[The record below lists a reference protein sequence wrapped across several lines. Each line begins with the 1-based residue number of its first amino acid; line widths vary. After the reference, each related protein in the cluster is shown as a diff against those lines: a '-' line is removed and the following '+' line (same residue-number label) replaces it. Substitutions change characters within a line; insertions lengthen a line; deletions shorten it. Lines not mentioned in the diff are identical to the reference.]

1 MAGRIPQT
9 FIDDL
14 LARVNIIDVLD
25 GRVQKLKRAGK
36 NYSGLCP
43 FHKEKTPSFSANQEK
58 QFYYCFGCGAGGNA
72 LGFLMDYENISF
84 PEAVEEL
91 AKTAGM
97 EVPRDDSPQQ
107 REKDQQLK
115 KLYELL
121 EAASQYYEEQ
131 LRRNENRTDAVDY
144 LKSRGLSGQ
153 AAKAFSIGFAPSG
166 WDNLLKHLGEGD
178 PHKAKLLEEAGMLI
192 HNEDRDSRYD
202 RFRNRIMFPI
212 RDQRGRTIAF
222 GGRVLG
228 DDKPKY
234 LNSPETPTFHKSR
247 ELYGLYEAR
256 KHNSKL
262 DRLIIVEGYMDV
274 VGLAQYGIHYA
285 VATLGT
291 ATTAQ
296 HLERLFKIVP
306 EIIFCFDGDNAGRE
320 AAMRALK
327 TAMPVIEDGKEA
339 RFLFLPD
346 GEDPDSLVRQEGE
359 IAFSERLGKAQ
370 PLSEFF
376 FKSYSESADLD
387 SMDGRAR
394 FSTEV
399 LPAINAMR
407 PSLLQQMML
416 DRICELTHLSLEQ
429 IQTTVNFHEAITAP
443 APTLNTAPTT
453 AAEPFDAPPA
463 EYDYYPSDNNEYA
476 DFGSAQQE
484 PYYEPQ
490 PQQGYKQGKQGK
502 YKGGFKNGKFGDKP
516 RPNLP
521 SPKNTELSFAEK
533 LISLLLHY
541 PQLAGEHSF
550 PDSLAL
556 AEDRDILLLIQLIN
570 YYKENPAAT
579 LGQLAVDWREDE
591 KLSQTIIKLY
601 EISTSLEI
609 HSEADARLYLKDSQ
623 HGLEL
628 KALELEISSLQKKHQ
643 LDREEKLALANK
655 FQQLHQLKNISKD

>member
-72 LGFLMDYENISF
+72 LGFLMEYENIGF

-91 AKTAGM
+91 AKSAGM

-121 EAASQYYEEQ
+121 DAASQYYEDQ
-131 LRRNENRTDAVDY
+131 LRSNDSRTDAVNY

-166 WDNLLKHLGEGD
+166 WDNLLKHLGKDD

-192 HNEDRDSRYD
+192 HNEERDSRYD

-291 ATTAQ
+291 ATTEQ

-327 TAMPVIEDGKEA
+327 TAIPVIEDGKEA

-359 IAFSERLGKAQ
+359 IAFSERLSTAQ

-376 FKSYSESADLD
+376 FKSHSETADLD

-399 LPAINAMR
+399 LPAINSMR

-416 DRICELTHLSLEQ
+416 DRICELTNLSLDQ
-429 IQTTVNFHEAITAP
+429 IQTTVNFHEALTTTSTP
-443 APTLNTAPTT
+443 ASQNTSTS
-453 AAEPFDAPPA
+453 DAYSPPPA
-463 EYDYYPSDNNEYA
+463 LEYDNYPSEEPHYA
-476 DFGSAQQE
+476 DFESGYQE
-484 PYYEPQ
+484 SYQEQ
-490 PQQGYKQGKQGK
+490 PSKKKGK
-502 YKGGFKNGKFGDKP
+502 FKNGYKKDKFGEQPGP
-516 RPNLP
+516 RLP
-521 SPKNTELSFAEK
+521 RPKNTELSFAEK

-541 PQLAGEHSF
+541 PQLASEYT
-550 PDSLAL
+550 PPQSLSQ
-556 AEDRDILLLIQLIN
+556 AESTDIQLLIQLIT
-570 YYKENPAAT
+570 YYTENPSAS

-591 KLSQTIIKLY
+591 KLSQTIISLY

-609 HSEADARLYLKDSQ
+609 HSEEDARLYLKDAKNQ
-623 HGLEL
+623 LEL
-628 KALELEISSLQKKHQ
+628 IALEQEISALQRKQQQTGK
-643 LDREEKLALANK
+643 LSTEEKVSLAQN
-655 FQQLHQLKNISKD
+655 FQKLNQLKHITKE

>member
-1 MAGRIPQT
+1 MAGRIPQS

-14 LARVNIIDVLD
+14 LARINIIDVLD

-72 LGFLMDYENISF
+72 ISFLMEYENLSF

-91 AKTAGM
+91 AKSAGM
-97 EVPRDDSPQQ
+97 EVPRDDNPQQ
-107 REKDQQLK
+107 REKEQQLK
-115 KLYELL
+115 KLYDLL
-121 EAASQYYEEQ
+121 SKATEFYETQ
-131 LRRNENRTDAVDY
+131 
-144 LKSRGLSGQ
+144 LKSHNTRQDAINYLQTRGLTGQ

-166 WDNLLKHLGEGD
+166 WDNVLKQLGKTDTEQ
-178 PHKAKLLEEAGMLI
+178 KLLEESGLLI
-192 HNEDRDSRYD
+192 HNEERDSRYD

-212 RDQRGRTIAF
+212 RDQRGRTIGF

-256 KHNSKL
+256 KHSNKL
-262 DRLIIVEGYMDV
+262 ERLIIVEGYMDV
-274 VGLAQYGIHYA
+274 VGLAQFGIHYA

-327 TAMPVIEDGKEA
+327 TTLPVIEDGKEA

-346 GEDPDSLVRQEGE
+346 GEDPDSLVRQEGT
-359 IAFSERLGKAQ
+359 IAFTDRLDTAQ

-376 FKSYSESADLD
+376 FKSHSEQADLD

-399 LPAINAMR
+399 LPAINSMK

-416 DRICELTHLSLEQ
+416 DKICELTNLSLEQ
-429 IQTTVNFHEAITAP
+429 IQTTVNFHESIQAPESTPIASP
-443 APTLNTAPTT
+443 APTSEYEYSAPSAYDDYEYSDYDSEATAKPQ
-453 AAEPFDAPPA
+453 F
-463 EYDYYPSDNNEYA
+463 
-476 DFGSAQQE
+476 
-484 PYYEPQ
+484 YEAKA
-490 PQQGYKQGKQGK
+490 KQRSKK
-502 YKGGFKNGKFGDKP
+502 
-516 RPNLP
+516 
-521 SPKNTELSFAEK
+521 SSELSFAQK
-533 LISLLLHY
+533 LIALLLHY
-541 PQLAGEHSF
+541 PQLAAEYDF
-550 PDSLAL
+550 PETLKQSKA
-556 AEDRDILLLIQLIN
+556 RDTEILSQLIE
-570 YYKENPAAT
+570 YYKLHPRAS
-579 LGQLAVDWREDE
+579 LGELVVDWREDP
-591 KLSQTIIKLY
+591 KLSQTIVELY

-609 HSEADARLYLKDSQ
+609 NSEEVARTYLNDAQ
-623 HGLEL
+623 HGLNQQ
-628 KALELEISSLQKKHQ
+628 ALELEISALQNKHSLTPDEKK
-643 LDREEKLALANK
+643 KLVLCM
-655 FQQLHQLKNISKD
+655 QQLHQFKTAPAN

>member
-1 MAGRIPQT
+1 MAGRIPQH

-14 LARVNIIDVLD
+14 LARINIIDVLD
-25 GRVQKLKRAGK
+25 GRVQKLKRTGK

-43 FHKEKTPSFSANQEK
+43 FHKEKTPSFTANQEK

-72 LGFLMDYENISF
+72 LGFMMEYENLNF

-91 AKTAGM
+91 AKIAGM

-115 KLYELL
+115 KLYDLL
-121 EAASQYYEEQ
+121 TEAGQFYEEQ
-131 LRRNENRTDAVDY
+131 LRSNENRSDAVSY
-144 LKSRGLSGQ
+144 LKSRGLTGQ
-153 AAKAFSIGFAPSG
+153 AAKAFSIGYAPSG
-166 WDNLLKHLGEGD
+166 WDNLIKALSGGD
-178 PHKAKLLEEAGMLI
+178 EKAIKLLEEAGMVI
-192 HNEDRDSRYD
+192 HNEERDSRYD

-212 RDQRGRTIAF
+212 RDQRGRVIAF

-274 VGLAQYGIHYA
+274 VGLAQYDIHYA

-296 HLERLFKIVP
+296 HLERLFKMVP
-306 EIIFCFDGDNAGRE
+306 EVIFCFDGDDAGRE

-327 TAMPVIEDGKEA
+327 TTLPVIEDGKEA

-346 GEDPDSLVRQEGE
+346 GEDPDSLVRQEGKE
-359 IAFSERLGKAQ
+359 AFTERLNTAL

-376 FKSYSESADLD
+376 FKSYSEDADLD

-399 LPAINAMR
+399 LPAINSMK

-416 DRICELTHLSLEQ
+416 DRICDITHLSLEQ
-429 IQTTVNFHEAITAP
+429 IQTTVNFHQAVKP
-443 APTLNTAPTT
+443 AESSREMSQTDTQPS
-453 AAEPFDAPPA
+453 DIS
-463 EYDYYPSDNNEYA
+463 EYDYYPADTSYSEPAGDYDDFHGHQYNQQSSHESSSPKRFQNN
-476 DFGSAQQE
+476 
-484 PYYEPQ
+484 
-490 PQQGYKQGKQGK
+490 QGR
-502 YKGGFKNGKFGDKP
+502 KP
-516 RPNLP
+516 FSRPT
-521 SPKNTELSFAEK
+521 KNTELTFAEK
-533 LISLLLHY
+533 ITSLLLHY
-541 PQLAGEHSF
+541 PQLATEFNLPQGLS
-550 PDSLAL
+550 DST
-556 AEDRDILLLIQLIN
+556 EQDIKVLLQLVN
-570 YYKENPAAT
+570 YYQENPKSS
-579 LGQLAVDWREDE
+579 LGQLAVDWRESSE
-591 KLSQTIIKLY
+591 LSNTIIKLY

-609 HSEADARLYLKDSQ
+609 HSENEARQYLKDAQ
-623 HGLEL
+623 HGLTE
-628 KALELEISSLQKKHQ
+628 KALNFEISELQKKHQ
-643 LDREEKLALANK
+643 LSNEEKVRLVEK
-655 FQQLHQLKNISKD
+655 MQQLHQLKSGSRQ